1 MSQIDVDLRG
11 MVYHT
16 VGTKITSSRLKLE
29 RGKSEDAENNKL
41 ILIEELSA
49 LGNHERITRI
59 VDELGNYR
67 WRDIEGIG
75 EFKKAYDEIMGGW
88 QE

>member
-49 LGNHERITRI
+49 LGN
-59 VDELGNYR
+59 YR

-75 EFKKAYDEIMGGW
+75 EFEKAYDEIMGGW